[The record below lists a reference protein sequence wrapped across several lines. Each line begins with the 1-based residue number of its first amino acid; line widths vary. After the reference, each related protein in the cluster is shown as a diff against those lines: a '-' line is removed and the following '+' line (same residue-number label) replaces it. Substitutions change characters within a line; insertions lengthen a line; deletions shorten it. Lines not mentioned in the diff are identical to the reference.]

1 MVLRV
6 AIPGQHRETA
16 PAKEDRVER
25 IEQSPRRRRGRT
37 TLALTTFCL
46 GLLLALTACTFP
58 GTPIDEPT
66 ATVPA
71 TATTVAAA
79 NTPTVSVTTTTVASA
94 TRGASATVSP
104 TARATPRASATPT
117 RASTPAA
124 KATPTR
130 GTATPA
136 RGIATPTAGRGTP
149 TGTREPFTPTA
160 DQPCRDADLDLPP
173 LPESAATLA
182 TIEQAYRCILLNYV
196 DRNNGL
202 DNTVLL
208 NGAWDIFKQAGL
220 PAADV
225 PTLALTGD
233 PDADWQV
240 YAARY
245 NALVQKYGRAIDTSL
260 LARVALDGMAR
271 SLNDNHVSYLDPK
284 LWRRFQLELS
294 GDNKDIGPGFDLATD
309 DVSSSF
315 YLYEVYPDTPAA
327 RAGLRAGDVIEQ
339 VNGRD
344 AKVGTG
350 NQGLYDLLT
359 GAVGTQATMRVSRPA
374 TRQTL
379 NASVSVAEYSLP
391 VISSRVFE
399 GGAGY
404 IKLRAF
410 SITADQEFDK
420 ALAALQAQGI
430 TSLVFD
436 VRQNG
441 GGSTDALANILSHFS
456 HQGPYAITIDADGK
470 RTEENPDPNVPLL
483 GLPWVVLSNGIS
495 ASSADITAAF
505 AKDRGGYLIG
515 TKSAGALG
523 SAQVFELAE
532 GSAIEITV
540 QRVLGPDGEAINN
553 VGVTPN
559 QVVTIT
565 PADISAG
572 NDPQLAAALAYLKK

>member
-1 MVLRV
+1 MELF
-6 AIPGQHRETA
+6 
-16 PAKEDRVER
+16 
-25 IEQSPRRRRGRT
+25 EQSPRRQRGRA
-37 TLALTTFCL
+37 TLALTILCL
-46 GLLLALTACTFP
+46 GLVLLLAACTLP

-66 ATVPA
+66 ATVR
-71 TATTVAAA
+71 VADA
-79 NTPTVSVTTTTVASA
+79 TPTRATA
-94 TRGASATVSP
+94 TRGASATAS
-104 TARATPRASATPT
+104 AQAQASATPT
-117 RASTPAA
+117 RTAIPATNATPTRAA
-124 KATPTR
+124 ATPTR
-130 GTATPA
+130 GTATP
-136 RGIATPTAGRGTP
+136 GRGTP
-149 TGTREPFTPTA
+149 TPVSGRGTPTATREPFTPTA
-160 DQPCRDADLDLPP
+160 DEPCRDADLEQPP
-173 LPESAATLA
+173 LPEGAATLA

-196 DRNNGL
+196 DRNSGL
-202 DNTVLL
+202 DNKVLL

-225 PTLALTGD
+225 PTLALTGNR
-233 PDADWQV
+233 DADWQV
-240 YAARY
+240 YAAHY
-245 NALVQKYGRAIDTSL
+245 NTLLQKYGRAIDTSL

-271 SLNDNHVSYLDPK
+271 SLNDNHLSYLDPK

-294 GDNKDIGPGFDLATD
+294 GDNKAIGPGFDLATD
-309 DVSSSF
+309 DQSSTF

-339 VNGRD
+339 VNGRE
-344 AKVGTG
+344 AKVGAG

-359 GAVGTQATMRVSRPA
+359 GAVGTQATMRVNRPA
-374 TRQTL
+374 TKQTL
-379 NASVSVAEYSLP
+379 NVSVSVAEYELP
-391 VISSRVFE
+391 VISSRVLA
-399 GGAGY
+399 GGVGY

-410 SITADQEFDK
+410 SITAGQEFDK

-430 TSLVFD
+430 TALVFD

-441 GGSTDALANILSHFS
+441 GGSTDALAHILSHFS
-456 HQGPYAITIDADGK
+456 HQGPHAITIDADGK
-470 RTEENPDPNVPLL
+470 RTEENPDPDVPLL
-483 GLPWVVLSNGIS
+483 GLPWVVLSNGTS

-523 SAQVFELAE
+523 SAQVFELAD
-532 GSAIEITV
+532 GSALEITV

-572 NDPQLAAALAYLKK
+572 NDPQLAAALAYLKTK

>member
-1 MVLRV
+1 M
-6 AIPGQHRETA
+6 
-16 PAKEDRVER
+16 ER

-37 TLALTTFCL
+37 TLALTTLCL
-46 GLLLALTACTFP
+46 GLLLALVACTFP

-71 TATTVAAA
+71 TATVVAAA
-79 NTPTVSVTTTTVASA
+79 NTPTVPATATVVAPATRSASA
-94 TRGASATVSP
+94 TAS
-104 TARATPRASATPT
+104 ATPRASATPT
-117 RASTPAA
+117 RASTPAVV
-124 KATPTR
+124 ATPTRAATATR

-136 RGIATPTAGRGTP
+136 SGRGTP
-149 TGTREPFTPTA
+149 TGGRGTPTATREPFTPTA
-160 DQPCRDADLDLPP
+160 DEPCRDADLELPP
-173 LPESAATLA
+173 LPESAATIA

-202 DNTVLL
+202 DNTALL
-208 NGAWDIFKQAGL
+208 NGAWEIFKQAGL

-225 PTLALTGD
+225 PPLALTGD
-233 PDADWQV
+233 RDADWQV

-271 SLNDNHVSYLDPK
+271 SLNDNHLSYLDPK

-294 GDNKDIGPGFDLATD
+294 GDNKAIGPGFDLATD
-309 DVSSSF
+309 DQSSTF

-339 VNGRD
+339 VNGRE
-344 AKVGTG
+344 AKVGAG

-359 GAVGTQATMRVSRPA
+359 GAVGTQATMRVNRPA
-374 TRQTL
+374 TKQTL
-379 NASVSVAEYSLP
+379 NVSVSVAEYELP
-391 VISSRVFE
+391 VISSHVLA
-399 GGAGY
+399 GGVGY

-410 SITADQEFDK
+410 SITAGQEFDK

-430 TSLVFD
+430 TALVFD

-441 GGSTDALANILSHFS
+441 GGSTDALAHILSHFS
-456 HQGPYAITIDADGK
+456 HQGPHAITIDADGK
-470 RTEENPDPNVPLL
+470 RTEENPDPDVPLL
-483 GLPWVVLSNGIS
+483 GLPWVVLSNGTS

-523 SAQVFELAE
+523 SAQVFELAD
-532 GSAIEITV
+532 GSALEITV

-572 NDPQLAAALAYLKK
+572 NDPQLAAALAYLKTK

>member
-1 MVLRV
+1 
-6 AIPGQHRETA
+6 
-16 PAKEDRVER
+16 VELFG
-25 IEQSPRRRRGRT
+25 QSPRRRRGRA
-37 TLALTTFCL
+37 TLALTILCL
-46 GLLLALTACTFP
+46 GLLLALGACTIP

-71 TATTVAAA
+71 TATTAAA
-79 NTPTVSVTTTTVASA
+79 AKTPTAAVTAPATVTATASA
-94 TRGASATVSP
+94 TRGASATASI
-104 TARATPRASATPT
+104 TPRASATPT
-117 RASTPAA
+117 RATPPAA
-124 KATPTR
+124 NATPTRAAATPAR
-130 GTATPA
+130 GTATPG
-136 RGIATPTAGRGTP
+136 RGTATPGRVTATSVGGRGTP
-149 TGTREPFTPTA
+149 TATREPFTPTA
-160 DQPCRDADLDLPP
+160 DEPCRDADLDLPP
-173 LPESAATLA
+173 LPESAATIA
-182 TIEQAYRCILLNYV
+182 TIEQAYRCLLLHYV
-196 DRNNGL
+196 DRKNGL
-202 DNTVLL
+202 DNRVLL

-225 PTLALTGD
+225 PPLALTGD
-233 PDADWQV
+233 RDADWQV

-245 NALVQKYGRAIDTSL
+245 NGLVQKYGRAIDTGL

-271 SLNDNHVSYLDPK
+271 SLKDNHVAYLDPK

-309 DVSSSF
+309 ESSGSF

-359 GAVGTQATMRVSRPA
+359 GAVGAQATMRVGRPA
-374 TRQTL
+374 TNQTL
-379 NASVSVAEYSLP
+379 NVSVSVAEYSLP
-391 VISSRVFE
+391 VISSRVLE
-399 GGAGY
+399 GGVGY

-410 SITADQEFDK
+410 SVTADKEFDT
-420 ALAALQAQGI
+420 ALAALQARGI
-430 TSLVFD
+430 TSLIFD

-441 GGSTDALANILSHFS
+441 GGSTEALAHILSHFS
-456 HQGPYAITIDADGK
+456 HQGPHAITIDADGK
-470 RTEENPDPNVPLL
+470 RTEENPDPDVPLL
-483 GLPWVVLSNGIS
+483 GLPWVVLSNGTS

-523 SAQVFELAE
+523 SALVFELQD
-532 GSAIEITV
+532 GSALEITV
-540 QRVLGPDGEAINN
+540 QRVLGPDGETINE
-553 VGVTPN
+553 VGVTPD
-559 QVVTIT
+559 QIVPIT

-572 NDPQLAAALAYLKK
+572 NDPQLAAALTYLKTK

>member
-1 MVLRV
+1 M
-6 AIPGQHRETA
+6 
-16 PAKEDRVER
+16 ER

-37 TLALTTFCL
+37 TLALTTLCL
-46 GLLLALTACTFP
+46 GLLLALAACTFP

-71 TATTVAAA
+71 TATVVAAA
-79 NTPTVSVTTTTVASA
+79 NTPTVPATATVVAPATRSASA
-94 TRGASATVSP
+94 TAS
-104 TARATPRASATPT
+104 ATPRASATPT
-117 RASTPAA
+117 RASTPAVV
-124 KATPTR
+124 ATPTRAATATR

-136 RGIATPTAGRGTP
+136 SGRGTP
-149 TGTREPFTPTA
+149 TGGRGTPTATREPFTPTA
-160 DQPCRDADLDLPP
+160 DEPCRDADLELPP
-173 LPESAATLA
+173 LPESAATIA

-202 DNTVLL
+202 DNTALL
-208 NGAWDIFKQAGL
+208 NGAWEIFKQAGL

-225 PTLALTGD
+225 PPLALTGD
-233 PDADWQV
+233 RDADWQV

-271 SLNDNHVSYLDPK
+271 SLNDNHVAYLDPK

-309 DVSSSF
+309 DPSKSF

-339 VNGRD
+339 INGRD

-379 NASVSVAEYSLP
+379 NVSVSVAEYELP
-391 VISSRVFE
+391 VISSRVLA
-399 GGAGY
+399 GGVGY

-441 GGSTDALANILSHFS
+441 GGSTDALAHILSHFN
-456 HQGPYAITIDADGK
+456 HQGPHAITIDADGK
-470 RTEENPDPNVPLL
+470 RTEENPDPDVPLL
-483 GLPWVVLSNGIS
+483 GLPWVVLSNGTS

-559 QVVTIT
+559 QVVAIT

-572 NDPQLAAALAYLKK
+572 NDPQLAAALAYLGAR

>member
-1 MVLRV
+1 MEL
-6 AIPGQHRETA
+6 H
-16 PAKEDRVER
+16 
-25 IEQSPRRRRGRT
+25 EQSPRRQRGRA
-37 TLALTTFCL
+37 TLALAILCL
-46 GLLLALTACTFP
+46 GLVLMLAACTLP

-66 ATVPA
+66 ATAPA
-71 TATTVAAA
+71 TATMLAAA
-79 NTPTVSVTTTTVASA
+79 NTPTIAA
-94 TRGASATVSP
+94 TRA
-104 TARATPRASATPT
+104 ASATPPTASAPPQASVTPT
-117 RASTPAA
+117 RAATPVAN
-124 KATPTR
+124 ATPTRTAVTPTRGAATPGR
-130 GTATPA
+130 GTATPVS
-136 RGIATPTAGRGTP
+136 GRGTP
-149 TGTREPFTPTA
+149 TATREPFTPTA
-160 DQPCRDADLDLPP
+160 DQPCRDADLEQPP

-196 DRNNGL
+196 DRNSGL
-202 DNTVLL
+202 DNKVLL

-233 PDADWQV
+233 RDADWQV
-240 YAARY
+240 YAAHY
-245 NALVQKYGRAIDTSL
+245 NTLLQKYGRAIDTSL

-271 SLNDNHVSYLDPK
+271 SLNDNHLSYLDPQ
-284 LWRRFQLELS
+284 LWQRFQLELS

-309 DVSSSF
+309 DQSSAF
-315 YLYEVYPDTPAA
+315 YLYEVYPDTQAA

-359 GAVGTQATMRVSRPA
+359 GAVGTQATLRVNRPA
-374 TRQTL
+374 TKQTL
-379 NASVSVAEYSLP
+379 NVSVSVAEYSLP
-391 VISSRVFE
+391 VISSRVLD
-399 GGAGY
+399 GGVGY

-410 SITADQEFDK
+410 SITADQDFDK
-420 ALAALQAQGI
+420 ALAALQTQGI
-430 TSLVFD
+430 TSLIFD
-436 VRQNG
+436 VRQNS
-441 GGSTDALANILSHFS
+441 GGSTDALAHILSYFS
-456 HQGPYAITIDADGK
+456 HQGPHAITIDADGK

-483 GLPWVVLSNGIS
+483 GLPWVVLSNGTS

-515 TKSAGALG
+515 TKTAGALG
-523 SAQVFELAE
+523 SAQVFELAD
-532 GSAIEITV
+532 GSALEITV

-559 QVVTIT
+559 QVVPIT

-572 NDPQLAAALAYLKK
+572 NDPQLAAALAYLKTK

>member
-1 MVLRV
+1 M
-6 AIPGQHRETA
+6 
-16 PAKEDRVER
+16 ER
-25 IEQSPRRRRGRT
+25 IEQSPRRRRGRA
-37 TLALTTFCL
+37 TLVLTILCL
-46 GLLLALTACTFP
+46 GLLLALAACTLP
-58 GTPIDEPT
+58 GTPIEEPT
-66 ATVPA
+66 ATIAA
-71 TATTVAAA
+71 TATTTTIATV
-79 NTPTVSVTTTTVASA
+79 NTPTAPVAATAATSPTRGASVTTTAAPSV
-94 TRGASATVSP
+94 
-104 TARATPRASATPT
+104 TPRASATPT
-117 RASTPAA
+117 RAVTPAA
-124 KATPTR
+124 NATPTRAAATPTR
-130 GTATPA
+130 GTATPG
-136 RGIATPTAGRGTP
+136 RGTATPVGGRGTP
-149 TGTREPFTPTA
+149 TATREPFMPTA
-160 DQPCRDADLDLPP
+160 DEPCRDADLEQPP
-173 LPESAATLA
+173 LTESAATLA
-182 TIEQAYRCILLNYV
+182 TIEQAYRCILLKYV

-202 DNTVLL
+202 DHKVLL

-233 PDADWQV
+233 RDADWQV

-245 NALVQKYGRAIDTSL
+245 NTLVQKYGRAIDTSL

-271 SLNDNHVSYLDPK
+271 SLNDNHVAYLDPK

-309 DVSSSF
+309 DPSQSF

-374 TRQTL
+374 TKQTL
-379 NASVSVAEYSLP
+379 NVSVSVAEYALP
-391 VISSRVFE
+391 VISWRVLE
-399 GGAGY
+399 GGVGY

-420 ALAALQAQGI
+420 ALAALQARGI

-441 GGSTDALANILSHFS
+441 GGSTDALAHILSHFS
-456 HQGPYAITIDADGK
+456 HQGPHAITIDADGK
-470 RTEENPDPNVPLL
+470 RTEENPDPEVPLL
-483 GLPWVVLSNGIS
+483 GLPWVVLSNGTS

-523 SAQVFELAE
+523 SAQVFELAD
-532 GSAIEITV
+532 GSALEITV

-559 QVVTIT
+559 QVVAMV

-572 NDPQLAAALAYLKK
+572 NDPQLAAALAYLKTK

>member
-1 MVLRV
+1 
-6 AIPGQHRETA
+6 
-16 PAKEDRVER
+16 VER
-25 IEQSPRRRRGRT
+25 IEQSPRRQRGHAI
-37 TLALTTFCL
+37 LALTALCL
-46 GLLLALTACTFP
+46 GLLLALAACTFP
-58 GTPIDEPT
+58 GTPIDDPPPTSPASPT
-66 ATVPA
+66 AV
-71 TATTVAAA
+71 VAA
-79 NTPTVSVTTTTVASA
+79 NTPTVPAIATAVVTA
-94 TRGASATVSP
+94 TRATNTTASP
-104 TARATPRASATPT
+104 TASATPRASATPT
-117 RASTPAA
+117 RAATPTA

-130 GTATPA
+130 AAATATRGTATPG
-136 RGIATPTAGRGTP
+136 RGTATPPGGRATPTA
-149 TGTREPFTPTA
+149 TREPFTPTA
-160 DQPCRDADLDLPP
+160 DEPCRDADLEQPP

-196 DRNNGL
+196 DRNSGL
-202 DNTVLL
+202 DNKVLL

-233 PDADWQV
+233 RDADWQV
-240 YAARY
+240 YAAHY
-245 NALVQKYGRAIDTSL
+245 NTLLQKYGRAIDTSL

-271 SLNDNHVSYLDPK
+271 SLNDNHLSYLDPK
-284 LWRRFQLELS
+284 LWQRFQLELS

-309 DVSSSF
+309 DQSSTF

-359 GAVGTQATMRVSRPA
+359 GAVGTQVTMRVNRPA
-374 TRQTL
+374 TKQTL
-379 NASVSVAEYSLP
+379 NVSVSVAEYELP
-391 VISSRVFE
+391 VISSRVLE
-399 GGAGY
+399 GGVGY

-430 TSLVFD
+430 TALVFD

-441 GGSTDALANILSHFS
+441 GGSTDALAHILSHFS
-456 HQGPYAITIDADGK
+456 HQGPHAITIDADDK
-470 RTEENPDPNVPLL
+470 RTEENPDPGVPLL

-523 SAQVFELAE
+523 SAQVFELAD
-532 GSAIEITV
+532 GSALEITV
-540 QRVLGPDGEAINN
+540 QRVLGPDGEEINN

-559 QVVTIT
+559 QVVPIT

-572 NDPQLAAALAYLKK
+572 NDPQLAAALAYLKTK